1 MSQLPESPH
10 ASSTKADAQTPSSSG
25 THGAVSS
32 SVYSSGAAGIA
43 STHARTPARNRA
55 CIARERSSHPA
66 AMRAPARWNPTVRA
80 SRSSSSVRSPNSSLS
95 RPFAARSVSSSWN
108 SRSPAVTTPWANQR
122 SSSDAASM

>member
-25 THGAVSS
+25 THGAESS
-32 SVYSSGAAGIA
+32 RVYSSGAAGIA

-55 CIARERSSHPA
+55 CIARERSSQPA

-80 SRSSSSVRSPNSSLS
+80 RRSSSSVRSPNSSLS
-95 RPFAARSVSSSWN
+95 RPFAARSVSSSWK
-108 SRSPAVTTPWANQR
+108 SRSPAVTTPWANHR
-122 SSSDAASM
+122 SSSEAASM